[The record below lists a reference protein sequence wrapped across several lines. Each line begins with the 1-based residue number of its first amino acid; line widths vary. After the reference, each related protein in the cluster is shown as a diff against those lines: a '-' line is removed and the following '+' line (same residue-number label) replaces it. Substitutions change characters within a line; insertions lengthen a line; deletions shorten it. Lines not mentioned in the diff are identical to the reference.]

1 MFQSINDLCV
11 PRINAP
17 GLIATL
23 VGTALIFIPT
33 HPTSADEAADA
44 MPLQVAFH
52 IDLIGDQL
60 QDAAASNTSAAPTP
74 QAMEFNFVGLPVK
87 LGMKDDASAASM
99 GLEARLQG
107 DYEVALSQ
115 KWFFAA
121 SAALAKT
128 GYADNSWGT
137 ERAVASTTLRYQH
150 DGLMLALEPSWSLR
164 MTETTA
170 TQRDYAATARFA
182 KNLFKGVD
190 LSGGVSYIRHD
201 AWSPADD
208 YASASAYATLSYRVA
223 DRISFDFS
231 YAASYKLPD
240 DIRAG
245 SLSLDDLR
253 YAANNAGP
261 TVTMSLPL
269 WDDLD
274 IAATY
279 RYCLSTD
286 ELPRAGEE
294 RRVDDIQSFDVSAAW
309 HSDDPD
315 FGGIDFT
322 AAYGYDRLSTNAR
335 NADEQSHTATIAMA
349 IPF

>member
-1 MFQSINDLCV
+1 MV
-11 PRINAP
+11 RI
-17 GLIATL
+17 T
-23 VGTALIFIPT
+23 TALLGSALAIAFSY
-33 HPTSADEAADA
+33 PTSAEEKNDT

-52 IDLIGDQL
+52 IDLVGDQL
-60 QDAAASNTSAAPTP
+60 KDAVAGKESANLVP
-74 QAMEFNFVGLPVK
+74 QAMEFNIVGLPVK
-87 LGMKDDASAASM
+87 FGTKDDSAAPSM

-107 DYEVALSQ
+107 DYELALSQ
-115 KWFFAA
+115 KWSFTA

-128 GYADNSWGT
+128 GYFDNSWGT
-137 ERAVASTTLRYQH
+137 ERAAASTTLRYQD
-150 DGLMLALEPSWSLR
+150 DGWLLALEPSWSLR

-182 KNLFKGVD
+182 KNLFQGID
-190 LSGGVSYIRHD
+190 LSGGVSYGRHD
-201 AWSPADD
+201 AWAPADD
-208 YASASAYATLSYRVA
+208 YASASAYAMLSYRVA
-223 DRISFDFS
+223 DRFKFDLS

-240 DIRAG
+240 DMRAG

-261 TVTMSLPL
+261 TITMSFPL
-269 WDDLD
+269 WDELD

-279 RYCLSTD
+279 RYCVSTD
-286 ELPRAGEE
+286 ELPRAGSE
-294 RRVDDIQSFDVSAAW
+294 RRVDDVQSFDMSAAW
-309 HSDDPD
+309 HADDPD

-349 IPF
+349 IPC

>member
-1 MFQSINDLCV
+1 MFPSINDLCV
-11 PRINAP
+11 LRIIAP
-17 GLIATL
+17 GLT
-23 VGTALIFIPT
+23 TALLGTTLAITFS
-33 HPTSADEAADA
+33 HPTSADEATDA

-60 QDAAASNTSAAPTP
+60 KDAAANNESAAQLP
-74 QAMEFNFVGLPVK
+74 QMMEFNVIGLPVK
-87 LGMKDDASAASM
+87 LGTKDDATAPSM

-115 KWFFAA
+115 KWSFAA

-137 ERAVASTTLRYQH
+137 ELATASTTLRYQD
-150 DGLMLALEPSWSLR
+150 DGLLLALEPSWSLR

-182 KNLFKGVD
+182 KNLFQGID
-190 LSGGVSYIRHD
+190 LSGGVSYGRHD
-201 AWSPADD
+201 AWSPTDD
-208 YASASAYATLSYRVA
+208 YASASAFAMLSYRVA
-223 DRISFDFS
+223 DRIKFDLS

-240 DIRAG
+240 DMRAG

-261 TVTMSLPL
+261 TVTMSFPL
-269 WDDLD
+269 WDELE

-279 RYCLSTD
+279 RYCRSTD

-294 RRVDDIQSFDVSAAW
+294 RRVDDVQSFDMSAAW
-309 HSDDPD
+309 HAGDSD